1 MKWIFKTAVIIL
13 INAAVFWGIA
23 RFFPGFQIAGGL
35 GQTLILGLVFTLL
48 NFILKPVLKLIL
60 GPVIIFTL
68 GLGLIVVNMLLLYI
82 LDSFSKDLTIHGV
95 LTLLYAA
102 LIIGFVNFFSHILFK
117 KS

>member
-1 MKWIFKTAVIIL
+1 MKWILKTAVIIL
-13 INAAVFWGIA
+13 LNAGAFTGIA
-23 RFFPGFQIAGGL
+23 YFSPKFQILGGF
-35 GQTLILGLVFTLL
+35 GQTLVLAAIFTLL
-48 NFILKPVLKLIL
+48 NYILKPVLKLIL

-82 LDSFSKDLTIHGV
+82 LDSLSKNLSIDGV

-102 LIIGFVNFFSHILFK
+102 VIIGFVNFFIHLIFK